1 MKKRNRVYY
10 GEYSLKHWIDLI
22 LAGNIILP
30 EYQRSFVWVEKDAK
44 ELMFSLING
53 EFVPPVVIGTYT
65 DDAGK
70 QVNIIIDGQQ
80 RLTSVLLAYIGIFPK
95 IEEFKKAKEEYA
107 DGVDEG
113 VEDEDIDEPILDWT
127 FKELLKMG
135 KDASEIRTQA
145 IKTGKYDVF
154 EVTNTPFDYN
164 DIYLGFSFLVPNAM
178 KGYQQRYYS
187 TVFKNIN
194 VRGVNLDLE
203 ESRKALY
210 FLDKSLEGFFAPKF
224 ITGYYVDTKKILKF
238 DYVRCLAWIYTYYE
252 NQCKSRKVA
261 VGYKTTGS
269 NANIEEFYS
278 TFINHVVAQKQ
289 SNDMNTFSTLFLNK
303 DYAPRYQLLKESLK
317 ALDIKKSFRS
327 ITDMDYFF
335 FGLIYHTIF
344 MGKHFD
350 QADAKN
356 IANDLQV
363 AIDSTKGD
371 VNYKNAPKTLTRVRG
386 RLDKSVEIYQKYA
399 R

>member
-1 MKKRNRVYY
+1 MKMRNRVYY

-30 EYQRSFVWVEKDAK
+30 DYQRSFVWVENDAK

-65 DDAGK
+65 DDTGR

-80 RLTSVLLAYIGIFPK
+80 RLTSILLACIGIFPK

-113 VEDEDIDEPILDWT
+113 VEDEDLDEPILDWT

-135 KDASEIRTQA
+135 RDASEIKA
-145 IKTGKYDVF
+145 KAVKTGKYDEF
-154 EVTNTPFDYN
+154 EVTQTSFDYN
-164 DIYLGFSFLVPNAM
+164 DIYLGFSYLVPNAM

-194 VRGVNLDLE
+194 VRGVSLDLE

-210 FLDKSLEGFFAPKF
+210 FLDKTLEDFFAPKF
-224 ITGYYVDTKKILKF
+224 ITGYYVDTKKVLKF
-238 DYVRCLAWIYTYYE
+238 DFVRCMAWIYTYYE

-269 NANIEEFYS
+269 KANIEDFYS
-278 TFINHVVAQKQ
+278 TFINQVVAQKQ
-289 SNDMNTFSTLFLNK
+289 SNEVNTFSTLFQNK
-303 DYAPRYQLLKESLK
+303 DYAPRYQLLKESLE
-317 ALDIKKSFRS
+317 ALDVKKSFRS

-335 FGLIYHTIF
+335 FGLIYHTVF
-344 MGKHFD
+344 RGKRFEREDAD
-350 QADAKN
+350 QIAK
-356 IANDLQV
+356 DLQA
-363 AIDSTKGD
+363 AIDDTKGD
-371 VNYKNAPKTLTRVRG
+371 INYKNAPKTLTRVRT
-386 RLDKSVEIYQKYA
+386 RLDESVAIYQKYA

>member
-80 RLTSVLLAYIGIFPK
+80 RLTSILLAYIGIFPK

-113 VEDEDIDEPILDWT
+113 VEDEEMDEPILDWT

-135 KDASEIRTQA
+135 KDDSEIRSLA
-145 IKTGKYDVF
+145 VKTGKYDVF
-154 EVTNTPFDYN
+154 EITKTPFDYS

-194 VRGVNLDLE
+194 VRGVSLDLE

-210 FLDKSLEGFFAPKF
+210 FLDKSLEDFFAPKF

-238 DYVRCLAWIYTYYE
+238 DYVRCLAWIYSYYE

-269 NANIEEFYS
+269 NANIEDFYS

-289 SNDMNTFSTLFLNK
+289 SNDVNTFSTLFQNK
-303 DYAPRYQLLKESLK
+303 DYAPRYQLLKESLE

-335 FGLIYHTIF
+335 FGLIYHTVF
-344 MGKHFD
+344 MGKRFD
-350 QADAKN
+350 KADAAN

-363 AIDSTKGD
+363 AIDGTKGD
-371 VNYKNAPKTLTRVRG
+371 INYKNAPKTLTRVRG